1 MELAAAAMT
10 AVGSAISGA
19 TSAIGGALGMTGAG
33 APMALAGSQTA
44 LAAGSTGSLFSSILQ
59 GGATVASVMG
69 ALSAGDEKAS
79 DLKARAN
86 DAIDEQGIERLR
98 GIERRDGLR
107 RSLLE
112 RLGQQDVAAA
122 ASGVDLS
129 FGTPSLARDEAAR
142 DGERALTQDQS
153 TEDLR
158 INRLQQRADELRSGA
173 KAARRA
179 GVIRALG
186 SGVASAYSMTRRG

>member
-10 AVGSAISGA
+10 AVGTAISGA
-19 TSAIGGALGMTGAG
+19 TAAVTSGLSAIGGAMGLGG
-33 APMALAGSQTA
+33 
-44 LAAGSTGSLFSSILQ
+44 AAGSAGGSLFSSILQ

-69 ALSAGDEKAS
+69 ALSAGEEKAS
-79 DLKARAN
+79 DLKARAA
-86 DAIDEQGIERLR
+86 DAIDEQGIEKLR

-129 FGTPSLARDEAAR
+129 YGTPSLARDEAAR

-158 INRLQQRADELRSGA
+158 VNRLQMRADELRSGA

-179 GVIRALG
+179 GVIKALG
-186 SGVASAYSMTRRG
+186 SGVSTAYSMSRRG

>member
-19 TSAIGGALGMTGAG
+19 TTAAGAALGLTGAG
-33 APMALAGSQTA
+33 APMVLAGAPSA

-69 ALSAGDEKAS
+69 ALSSGEERAS
-79 DLKARAN
+79 DLKARAA

-107 RSLLE
+107 RALLE

-129 FGTPSLARDEAAR
+129 YGTPSLARDEAAR

-158 INRLQQRADELRSGA
+158 VGRLQQRADELRSGA

-179 GVIRALG
+179 GVIKALG
-186 SGVASAYSMTRRG
+186 SGVATAYSMSRRG